1 MTRDEIRAFFD
12 TYARAWERQDIDALV
27 DCYAADCEI
36 TSPMFPS
43 VRGAAGAEAAF
54 QDVFRAFADLTFRID
69 DLIVDTQA
77 EGGGVKAVL
86 VVTTH
91 ARHTGEIFG
100 LAGSG
105 RRIET
110 QMVFVFRV
118 KDNRIMSERRLYD
131 FTGLLVQLG
140 VLRTKHV

>member
-1 MTRDEIRAFFD
+1 MTHEAIAALFD

-27 DCYAADCEI
+27 ECYAPNCEI

-43 VRGAAGAEAAF
+43 VRGVAGVEAAF
-54 QDVFRAFADLTFRID
+54 QDVFRAFGDVTFQID
-69 DLIVDTQA
+69 DLIVDTQSD
-77 EGGGVKAVL
+77 GGGVKAVL
-86 VVTTH
+86 VVTSH
-91 ARHTGEIFG
+91 ARHKGEIFG
-100 LAGSG
+100 LSGSG

-110 QMVFVFRV
+110 QMVFVFRL
-118 KDNRIMSERRLYD
+118 KDNRITSERRMYD